1 MKKNV
6 LKIISVMLTFI
17 IMSLTVF
24 SNFSAAEVE
33 TETAFD
39 VDKVLESRFLNMLNH
54 NYVYGD
60 DFNDIED
67 IVNNSAVAHLN
78 CIDDDGYIDE
88 NILNNYLFDMYGFK
102 LDDFSEINKEFGY
115 KEGYVYILPRGF
127 SLYEHKAVSL
137 DKNEDG
143 SLTFITDVI
152 IKSHDDGP
160 VKQSAKTVFVKNP
173 LSIFGFNIVYSN
185 LQNN

>member
-1 MKKNV
+1 MGGVIMKKNV

-54 NYVYGD
+54 NYVYDD

-67 IVNNSAVAHLN
+67 IVNNSAIAN
-78 CIDDDGYIDE
+78 INYIDDDGYIDE
-88 NILNNYLFDMYGFK
+88 NVQ
-102 LDDFSEINKEFGY
+102 LDWY
-115 KEGYVYILPRGF
+115 W
-127 SLYEHKAVSL
+127 
-137 DKNEDG
+137 
-143 SLTFITDVI
+143 
-152 IKSHDDGP
+152 
-160 VKQSAKTVFVKNP
+160 
-173 LSIFGFNIVYSN
+173 
-185 LQNN
+185 